1 MGTIKIRN
9 YSLLVE
15 SYSFDEIEIAFL
27 IVGHTHASID
37 QYFSVIS
44 KAIKKAKFIGT
55 PMALLELIRRCH
67 DLTWRQRAVIKEI
80 KVYYDMKTMF
90 APYINKKIKYYNLPH
105 IYRVVPS
112 FGHTAIFEYKV
123 DSTMPH
129 WNPRRPRDKI
139 TDMYSFMSTTES
151 QSIFIPELAAVN
163 GRSKFLEFLGLGD
176 AANPMSAQDLLGK
189 DKLLSKLQE
198 VNNLLPELE
207 QLSLRSLEQ
216 QAERM
221 HDESDGADV
230 KRMYQFRN
238 DIQRRM
244 LNANT
249 KNEGYIIW
257 LDMAAKNKVNI
268 IAFCLYFI

>member
-1 MGTIKIRN
+1 MSPSSFGKGVYWFPAHFGFSSITVGTIKIKSSSRTT

-55 PMALLELIRRCH
+55 PMTLLELIRRCH

-123 DSTMPH
+123 DSTAQH
-129 WNPRRPRDKI
+129 WNPRRPRK
-139 TDMYSFMSTTES
+139 
-151 QSIFIPELAAVN
+151 
-163 GRSKFLEFLGLGD
+163 
-176 AANPMSAQDLLGK
+176 
-189 DKLLSKLQE
+189 KLHIWNLSCLIR
-198 VNNLLPELE
+198 NLNLYL
-207 QLSLRSLEQ
+207 
-216 QAERM
+216 
-221 HDESDGADV
+221 
-230 KRMYQFRN
+230 FRN
-238 DIQRRM
+238 
-244 LNANT
+244 
-249 KNEGYIIW
+249 
-257 LDMAAKNKVNI
+257 
-268 IAFCLYFI
+268 